1 MKKIVSVSKEFL
13 ERVIKEVSDHD
24 SKFKAWGS
32 IAQKALNNPTKNYS
46 GELHEFREN
55 SSLSTDRDQSDKGLF
70 IAHGLAPDHTLQ
82 FKCLGVNDGY
92 EPVVFENHDGKKFIK
107 LQKVQYEYSV
117 KEEDVLNA
125 YKEVCS
131 AWKQAIELE
140 FKGRIEFYIQPYHF
154 GSEARLIF
162 KFNLVD
168 GDEVP
173 LFIAN
178 VFAQPMMEKR
188 MLMVKDEYDMEVT
201 KVGDR
206 TALVFRLKK

>member
-1 MKKIVSVSKEFL
+1 MVSVSKEFL
-13 ERVIKEVSDHD
+13 ERVINQVSDQD

-32 IAQKALNNPTKNYS
+32 IAQKALKNPTKNYS
-46 GELHEFREN
+46 GKLHEFTDY
-55 SSLSTDRDQSDKGLF
+55 SKLSTDRDQSDKSLF
-70 IAHGLAPDHTLQ
+70 IAHGLAPDPTLQ

-92 EPVVFENHDGKKFIK
+92 EPVIFEDHDGKKFIK

-154 GSEARLIF
+154 GSEARLSF
-162 KFNLVD
+162 NSNLVE

-178 VFAQPMMEKR
+178 VFAPAMMEKR

-201 KVGDR
+201 KVGER